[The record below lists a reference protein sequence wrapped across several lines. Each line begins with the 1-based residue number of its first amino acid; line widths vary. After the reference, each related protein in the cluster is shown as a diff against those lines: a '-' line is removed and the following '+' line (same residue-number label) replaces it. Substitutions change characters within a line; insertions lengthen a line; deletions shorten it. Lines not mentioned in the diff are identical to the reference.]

1 MDPQEHLDLA
11 RAIPGE
17 DESWLKPG
25 WLAGSDIDD
34 DSRSVL
40 VNWLIQVSSY
50 LQLSDITLHLAVSHL
65 DLVMNKVNVEME
77 EVQLM
82 ALACLQIAAKA
93 TEDSVP
99 SPQLML
105 PLTGNMFTISDL
117 ARLEREVLVELNWR
131 LVRQTP
137 AVFLHYYSQIVGN
150 KGRLFRLARAVLDL
164 CLTQTWYGTIKPSIL
179 ASTALLTASYLQGS
193 GWSVDLATTTRHHP
207 RQLMVHLVRVLS
219 LLVGG
224 QVGEGVRE
232 KHGKV
237 LAKLGVVGQETVN
250 LIIRK
255 VEGESLR
262 NRQDSRGFG

>member
-17 DESWLKPG
+17 NESWLNPG
-25 WLAGSDIDD
+25 WLAGSDIDG

-65 DLVMNKVNVEME
+65 DIVMNKVNVEME

-82 ALACLQIAAKA
+82 ALACLQIAAKT

-99 SPQLML
+99 SAKLML
-105 PLTGNMFTISDL
+105 PLTGDLFTTSDL
-117 ARLEREVLVELNWR
+117 ARLESEVLAELNWR
-131 LVRQTP
+131 LVRTTP
-137 AVFLHYYSQIVGN
+137 AVFLHYYSQIIVN

-164 CLTQTWYGTIKPSIL
+164 CLTQTWYGTIKPSLL
-179 ASTALLTASYLQGS
+179 ASTALLAASYLQGS
-193 GWSVDLATTTRHHP
+193 GWSADLANTTQHDPRH
-207 RQLMVHLVRVLS
+207 LMAHLVKVLA
-219 LLVGG
+219 LIQGE
-224 QVGEGVRE
+224 QVGEGVKD
-232 KHGKV
+232 KHDKIWN
-237 LAKLGVVGQETVN
+237 KLGVVGQETIN

-255 VEGESLR
+255 VKGEHVRS
-262 NRQDSRGFG
+262 RQDSRGFG